1 MIIFIGVLG
10 GVMAWGFI
18 GVFLGSTLIAIG
30 YTLLRSWLEERPREW
45 HAYPQRGAP
54 CSAVCM
60 S

>member
-30 YTLLRSWLEERPREW
+30 YTLLRSWLEEP
-45 HAYPQRGAP
+45 A
-54 CSAVCM
+54 S
-60 S
+60 